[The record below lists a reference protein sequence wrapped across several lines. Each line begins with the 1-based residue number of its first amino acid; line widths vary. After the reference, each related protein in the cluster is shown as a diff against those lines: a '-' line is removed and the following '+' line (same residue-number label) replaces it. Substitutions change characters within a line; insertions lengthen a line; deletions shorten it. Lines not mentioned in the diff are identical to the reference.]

1 MFYKSFSIKNYRGIK
16 EIQLDLSNNRILTLV
31 GLNESG
37 KTTALEAINWL
48 YKCIKKQSPTIEDLN
63 YFRPKGIAFTG
74 TIFLEAKIGLEDYDK
89 EEIKNYWLNSLN
101 KRKDLEIPDEFIYS
115 ISFEY
120 KQHEYKRTDV
130 LRKFDIK
137 RSGAKNNLFDTDK
150 SSWDT
155 VVSFVE
161 NNLIPEVIFYQ
172 DFLFDIPEEI
182 LFATTEDAS
191 MQHSSELSQTLNKQ
205 WQNVL
210 DDILMDVKK
219 EFNSF
224 QQFVANKWISDNE
237 TARQRVNSMQ
247 TQLNDKITSAW
258 KELFK
263 EKRPH
268 FKEIKLIPTPQN
280 GLLRI
285 SFKVTSER
293 GIDFPINDRSKGFKW
308 FFSFLIFTEFRKNRS
323 RNILFLLDEPASN
336 LHSSAQGK
344 ILNALENLS
353 RDAMVVYSTHSHH
366 LIKPEWLKGAYIVI
380 NEVITDKRLE
390 GNITFEEGATI
401 TAEGYFKYVGKG
413 LGNVNVSYFQPI
425 LDRLDY
431 APSILEP
438 IPEIVITEG
447 RDDWFTFSYINY
459 ALFNNKYDIKF
470 YPGAGK
476 DQLWEPIRIYLSWG
490 KKFLVILDGDKGGD
504 KSKKGYLKEFDKFLE
519 DKIFTLK
526 DILNQEIETEDLIG
540 DADKKSIIDEAFGKG
555 CYDSTTSNPSLLKS
569 KLNLAIKQFL
579 ANKIKVKFH
588 KNTENNFSKLFEF
601 IVSNLKH
608 RG

>member
-150 SSWDT
+150 YSWDT

-191 MQHSSELSQTLNKQ
+191 MQHSFELSQALNKQ

-224 QQFVANKWISDNE
+224 QKFVANKWISDNE

-263 EKRPH
+263 EK
-268 FKEIKLIPTPQN
+268 K
-280 GLLRI
+280 
-285 SFKVTSER
+285 
-293 GIDFPINDRSKGFKW
+293 
-308 FFSFLIFTEFRKNRS
+308 
-323 RNILFLLDEPASN
+323 
-336 LHSSAQGK
+336 
-344 ILNALENLS
+344 
-353 RDAMVVYSTHSHH
+353 
-366 LIKPEWLKGAYIVI
+366 
-380 NEVITDKRLE
+380 
-390 GNITFEEGATI
+390 
-401 TAEGYFKYVGKG
+401 TAF
-413 LGNVNVSYFQPI
+413 
-425 LDRLDY
+425 
-431 APSILEP
+431 
-438 IPEIVITEG
+438 
-447 RDDWFTFSYINY
+447 
-459 ALFNNKYDIKF
+459 
-470 YPGAGK
+470 
-476 DQLWEPIRIYLSWG
+476 
-490 KKFLVILDGDKGGD
+490 
-504 KSKKGYLKEFDKFLE
+504 
-519 DKIFTLK
+519 
-526 DILNQEIETEDLIG
+526 
-540 DADKKSIIDEAFGKG
+540 
-555 CYDSTTSNPSLLKS
+555 
-569 KLNLAIKQFL
+569 
-579 ANKIKVKFH
+579 
-588 KNTENNFSKLFEF
+588 
-601 IVSNLKH
+601 
-608 RG
+608 